1 MSDTTKADIT
11 NVAESARQLLRVISI
26 RLAFLKAGEVH
37 GRVVVP
43 DVARRRTKYPFT
55 RMPDMTGKSDDR
67 QFNPVSVW
75 SLGEGLRILD
85 AHQIDGQWLIAAMA
99 MGSGAC
105 PD

>member
-55 RMPDMTGKSDDR
+55 RMPDMIGKIAVRASIGR
-67 QFNPVSVW
+67 SIRYQFGPSKRAY
-75 SLGEGLRILD
+75 EF
-85 AHQIDGQWLIAAMA
+85 
-99 MGSGAC
+99 
-105 PD
+105 

>member
-1 MSDTTKADIT
+1 MSELTKADIT

-55 RMPDMTGKSDDR
+55 RMPDMTGKIAWDECRSAV
-67 QFNPVSVW
+67 QSGV
-75 SLGEGLRILD
+75 GLVPRRGLTNFRRATD
-85 AHQIDGQWLIAAMA
+85 
-99 MGSGAC
+99 
-105 PD
+105 